1 MLQKFWRK
9 KSCHQLGKKP
19 LLFLFN
25 KKGSTDNP
33 GNYHPN
39 TLEKVTLKIL
49 TSMFHNKVCQ
59 HLPSDNYIE
68 TNIQKG
74 FFDGICTTL
83 CNLLSCLI
91 GALEVYGE
99 TITSL
104 IRFLSDSDMNKKEI
118 DFALCK
124 ISNVC
129 IWCTYYIFSCR
140 NKEWCNPELCHF

>member
-1 MLQKFWRK
+1 
-9 KSCHQLGKKP
+9 
-19 LLFLFN
+19 
-25 KKGSTDNP
+25 
-33 GNYHPN
+33 
-39 TLEKVTLKIL
+39 
-49 TSMFHNKVCQ
+49 MFHNKVCQ

-129 IWCTYYIFSCR
+129 I
-140 NKEWCNPELCHF
+140 